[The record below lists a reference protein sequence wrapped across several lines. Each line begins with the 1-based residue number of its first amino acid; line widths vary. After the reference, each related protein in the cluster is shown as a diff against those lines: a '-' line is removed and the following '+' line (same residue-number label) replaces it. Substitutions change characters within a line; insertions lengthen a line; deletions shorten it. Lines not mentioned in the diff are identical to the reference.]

1 MSQTIRV
8 RLFAVAKQIAGAD
21 AVDLALPERGTVA
34 DVRQALLE
42 RYPPLTSLA
51 KLLLFAVNGEYAADA
66 MVISA
71 DAEVACIP
79 PVSGG

>member
-8 RLFAVAKQIAGAD
+8 KLFAVAKQIAGAES
-21 AVDLALPERGTVA
+21 VELALPERGTVA
-34 DVRQALLE
+34 DVRRMLLE
-42 RYPPLTSLA
+42 RYPSLSNLA
-51 KLLLFAVNGEYAADA
+51 TLLLFAVNGEYAADA
-66 MVISA
+66 TVIPR